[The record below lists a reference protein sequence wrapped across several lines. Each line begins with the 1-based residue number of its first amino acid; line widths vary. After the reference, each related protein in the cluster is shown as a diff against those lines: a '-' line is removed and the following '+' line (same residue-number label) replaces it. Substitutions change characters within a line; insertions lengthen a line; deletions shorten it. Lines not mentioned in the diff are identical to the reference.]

1 MPEGSFI
8 WSHLEKQ
15 HRAVDQWVDWVW
27 LIVLLLAAVLLFSIN
42 LGGLPLRDWDEGT
55 VAQVARE
62 IWRAPLGSMHWLYPT
77 LSGVAYQNQPPL
89 MHLLIAW
96 AYSLGGVNEW
106 TTRLPGAILTA
117 TSVPLLYGIG
127 REIFRQ
133 RWAAVYSAL
142 IYLTMLPVVRHGR
155 LAMLDGA
162 VVSFLM
168 VMMLCVLRSR
178 RDLRY
183 CLGVGIG
190 FGLICLTK
198 GMIGL
203 LLGAMAIVFLFWDT
217 PRLLTSYYLW
227 IAVIIG
233 SLPVACWYAAQLLH
247 YRYDFGQISLV
258 TQSLNSIGTVVTEKS
273 EPPWFYFIEIIKWT
287 WPWLLFL
294 PQSARLT
301 WENRNLSWA
310 KLIIVWSGVYLVLIS
325 LMSTKFSWYLFPI
338 YPSLAL
344 AFGVQLAE
352 TENLPILSSSYPR
365 AWVAGLAILAVV
377 ASGGS
382 IYFSWDSP
390 PKTDLQMIFAAVA
403 LTMTLSAI
411 LAERG
416 DGQFLKILFWGSYIS
431 LLLLMKSNYW
441 VWELGEAYP
450 VKPVAAMIKRA
461 NPADREIYTSF
472 AYHRPSLDFYSDR
485 TIIPAS
491 LGELQYYWQY
501 NGQPYF
507 LLNTSALDNLQLES
521 IKLVDQAEGWK
532 LITKDTSRL

>member
-1 MPEGSFI
+1 MQQRSFV
-8 WSHLEKQ
+8 WGHLGKQ
-15 HRAVDQWVDWVW
+15 HRAVEKWIDWAW
-27 LIVLLLAAVLLFSIN
+27 LIVLLLAAVLLFSVN
-42 LGGLPLRDWDEGT
+42 LGSSPLRDWDEGT

-62 IWRAPLGSMHWLYPT
+62 IWRAPVDSMHWLYPT
-77 LSGVAYQNQPPL
+77 LGDKPYHHKPPL
-89 MHLLIAW
+89 MHWLIAW

-117 TSVPLLYGIG
+117 ISVPLLYSIG

-133 RWAAVYSAL
+133 RSAAIYSAL

-190 FGLICLTK
+190 FGLICLTQ
-198 GMIGL
+198 GIFGGL
-203 LLGAMAIVFLFWDT
+203 LSAIAIVFLFWDT

-227 IAVIIG
+227 TAILIGIAPAV
-233 SLPVACWYAAQLLH
+233 CWYGAQLLH
-247 YRYDFGQISLV
+247 YGHTFVQIGILN
-258 TQSLNSIGTVVTEKS
+258 QSVNRIGTVFATNSK
-273 EPPWFYFIEIIKWT
+273 PPWYNLQEIILYT

-294 PQSARLT
+294 PQSLRFT

-310 KLIIVWSGVYLVLIS
+310 KLLLVWSCVYLLIIS
-325 LMSTKFSWYLFPI
+325 FMGSKLSWYLFPI

-344 AFGVQLAE
+344 MLGVQLTE
-352 TENLPILSSSYPR
+352 TENWPFLSSYPR
-365 AWVAGLAILAVV
+365 PWVAGLAILAVA
-377 ASGGS
+377 ASAGS
-382 IYFSWDSP
+382 IIVTWDSA
-390 PKTDLQMIFAAVA
+390 PKTELQLIFAVVA
-403 LTMTLSAI
+403 LTMTLAAI

-441 VWELGEAYP
+441 VWELSDAYP
-450 VKPVAAMIKRA
+450 VKPVAAMIVRA
-461 NPADREIYTSF
+461 HPAVKQIYTSF
-472 AYHRPSLDFYSDR
+472 RYKRPSLDFYSDR

-491 LGELQYYWQY
+491 LSELQYYWRY

-507 LLNTSALDNLQLES
+507 LLHVSVYNNLQLDSMKVIDEAEDWQ
-521 IKLVDQAEGWK
+521 LV
-532 LITKDTSRL
+532 TKDTNRL

>member
-1 MPEGSFI
+1 MQEGSFI

-15 HRAVDQWVDWVW
+15 HRTVGKWIDWVW

-62 IWRAPLGSMHWLYPT
+62 IWHAPAGSMRWLYPT
-77 LSGVAYQNQPPL
+77 LGGEPYHNKPPL

-96 AYSLGGVNEW
+96 SYSLGGENEL

-117 TSVPLLYGIG
+117 TSVPLLYCIA

-133 RWAAVYSAL
+133 RWAAIYSAL

-162 VVSFLM
+162 MVSFLM

-183 CLGVGIG
+183 CLGVGVS
-190 FGLICLTK
+190 FGLICLTQ
-198 GMIGL
+198 GL
-203 LLGAMAIVFLFWDT
+203 LGVLLGAIAIVFLFWDT
-217 PRLLTSYYLW
+217 PRLLSCYYLW
-227 IAVIIG
+227 LAIFIG
-233 SLPVACWYAAQLLH
+233 ILPVAGWYSAQLIH
-247 YRYDFGQISLV
+247 YGYTFAQVGLVNPSLGR
-258 TQSLNSIGTVVTEKS
+258 IGSFVEGNP
-273 EPPWFYFIEIIKWT
+273 EPPWYYVVELLKYT

-294 PQSARLT
+294 PQTVRLT

-310 KLIIVWSGVYLVLIS
+310 KLVMAWSGVYLLVIS
-325 LMSTKFSWYLFPI
+325 FMITKVPWYLFPI

-344 AFGVQLAE
+344 AFGIQLSD
-352 TENLPILSSSYPR
+352 TENSPLLSSYPR
-365 AWVAGLAILAVV
+365 AWVAGLAILALV
-377 ASGGS
+377 ASAGS
-382 IYFSWDSP
+382 IYFSWGT
-390 PKTDLQMIFAAVA
+390 PKTDLQLIFAAVA
-403 LTMTLSAI
+403 LTMTLAAI

-416 DGQFLKILFWGSYIS
+416 DGQFLKILFWGSYLS

-441 VWELGEAYP
+441 VWELSEAYP
-450 VKPVAAMIKRA
+450 VKPVAAMIVRA
-461 NPADREIYTSF
+461 NPATRKIYTSF
-472 AYHRPSLDFYSDR
+472 PYHRPSLDYYSAR

-491 LGELQYYWQY
+491 VGELEYYWHY

-507 LLNTSALDNLQLES
+507 LLQASAFNNLQLDS
-521 IKLVDQAEGWK
+521 MKLIDQAEGWK
-532 LITKDTSRL
+532 LVTKEINRL